1 MTPPADAG
9 IAPLV
14 RDDADMPEPSDTT
27 PPVEGPSDSAGDS
40 GSDLDGEARSLL
52 DDVHALI
59 DDGKTYLEAELGF
72 QKTRAAFVAD
82 RAKSTIVFG
91 AIAALLGL
99 LALVGLTVGSIIA
112 LTPLL
117 TAWGASAVVVA
128 ILLVAAWLAA
138 RGAARKWSSL
148 IRAITGDPGDTP

>member
-14 RDDADMPEPSDTT
+14 RDDADMPEPSDDAPSAESQGDLTGA
-27 PPVEGPSDSAGDS
+27 PEGEP
-40 GSDLDGEARSLL
+40 RSLL

-72 QKTRAAFVAD
+72 QRTRAAFVAD
-82 RAKSTIVFG
+82 RAKATVVLG
-91 AIAALLGL
+91 GVAALLGL

-117 TAWGASAVVVA
+117 GAWGASALVVL
-128 ILLVAAWLAA
+128 ILLAAAALAA
-138 RGAARKWSSL
+138 RGAARKWNSL
-148 IRAITGDPGDTP
+148 LRAIMGDRGDTP